1 MMDKS
6 DFVISNKETIKF
18 EFQKNDIEVMQYIP
32 QASMLELG
40 KTFVDLSL
48 RDYNEVVEDYYSAY
62 WSVIMGILNEC
73 TNVKVNEENFDSII
87 SSGLWDEIKL
97 RIINYEKFISD
108 LDKILQRELEIRAL
122 QNGLEQSLDKITNGV
137 LEFLNKIGE
146 MDLSQ
151 DGINNLV
158 GKLGSVVKETEEK
171 FPGSTA
177 IVKKPRKKRASK
189 KTE

>member
-1 MMDKS
+1 MMDKL

-48 RDYNEVVEDYYSAY
+48 RNFDGVVEGYYSAY
-62 WSVIMGILNEC
+62 WSVVMGILNEC

-97 RIINYEKFISD
+97 RIVNYEEFITG
-108 LDKILQRELEIRAL
+108 LDKILQRELEVRAL
-122 QNGLEQSLDKITNGV
+122 QNGLGQSLDKVTNGV
-137 LEFLNKIGE
+137 LGFLNKIGE
-146 MDLSQ
+146 LDLSQ
-151 DGINNLV
+151 DGINNLI

-171 FPGSTA
+171 FPGSTV
-177 IVKKPRKKRASK
+177 IIKKPRKKRASK